1 MPPPP
6 TITADQHPCVDGSAV
21 HTALVACRAAVALR
35 PAAVC
40 LGQVGQTD
48 RRIAASLNAPSKA
61 GIITRSLGTV
71 HTSAITH

>member
-1 MPPPP
+1 M
-6 TITADQHPCVDGSAV
+6 AQLAQ
-21 HTALVACRAAVALR
+21 ALR

-71 HTSAITH
+71 HTYAVTH